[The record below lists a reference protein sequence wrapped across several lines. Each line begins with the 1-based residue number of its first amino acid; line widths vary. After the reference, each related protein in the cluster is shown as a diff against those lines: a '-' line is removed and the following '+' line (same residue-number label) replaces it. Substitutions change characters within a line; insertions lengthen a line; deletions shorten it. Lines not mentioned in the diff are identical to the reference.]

1 MEYKFNY
8 DVPDAQVLFEEKKRK
23 WIKAQG
29 NKKVEKPVIP
39 TYDSPVPQSRQETVE
54 KLRGAIDCL
63 ERIYVEDDF
72 FGRDVAV
79 HTRKQQAI
87 VVQSAGLN
95 ELKAYKSYQKKF
107 EYPKEGNFICAN
119 GLTIN
124 FAKESVAKNVRES
137 YKQQFEE
144 IAFSKQRKNKKTLIS
159 GIVIAVLAYIMLFV
173 SLLVFGYLTD
183 YKEYFTV
190 PNSVWS
196 ILSVIYIIA
205 PFIGIAFVIIF
216 NLFLRKKADAEYEA
230 QFKAIEATI
239 IKQIKSEQV
248 KINREF
254 VDALKKVDRE
264 NLKVDETN
272 RQVSDENNR
281 IFAYN
286 NEVMKR
292 NLPEN
297 QRRAEIAWK
306 QFMDYEAEKSKSR
319 QYYIDLLIEYQRNFS
334 WIPEAFASIFI
345 LRKMLEYFE
354 KGLVDN
360 FKEASIYY
368 ENDIKHQNILQQMRA
383 NVQAQIQ
390 HNEKWNRRFEQN
402 QKRSEEL
409 AKKER
414 ESLFETEMRINA
426 FNHMI
431 NSFENRR
438 NMFDAAEYARTGYRP
453 MF

>member
-1 MEYKFNY
+1 M
-8 DVPDAQVLFEEKKRK
+8 FEEKKRK

-79 HTRKQQAI
+79 NTRKQQAI

-95 ELKAYKSYQKKF
+95 ELKEYKSYPKKI
-107 EYPKEGNFICAN
+107 EYPKEDSFKCAN

-124 FAKESVAKNVRES
+124 LAKETVAKNVRES

-144 IAFSKQRKNKKTLIS
+144 IALVKQRKNKKTLIS
-159 GIVIAVLAYIMLFV
+159 GIVIVVLAYIILFV
-173 SLLVFGYLTD
+173 LLLVFGYLTD

-190 PNSVWS
+190 SDSVWS
-196 ILSVIYIIA
+196 VLSVIYEIM
-205 PFIGIAFVIIF
+205 PFIGIACVIIF
-216 NLFLRKKADAEYEA
+216 NSIRRKKANVEFEEQHNAL
-230 QFKAIEATI
+230 EATV
-239 IKQIKSEQV
+239 IKQIKSEQN

-254 VDALKKVDRE
+254 VEALKKVDRDNFE
-264 NLKVDETN
+264 LD
-272 RQVSDENNR
+272 RQISKENNR

-286 NEVMKR
+286 NEVMQR

-368 ENDIKHQNILQQMRA
+368 ENDIKHQNILQQMRD

-431 NSFENRR
+431 DSFENRR